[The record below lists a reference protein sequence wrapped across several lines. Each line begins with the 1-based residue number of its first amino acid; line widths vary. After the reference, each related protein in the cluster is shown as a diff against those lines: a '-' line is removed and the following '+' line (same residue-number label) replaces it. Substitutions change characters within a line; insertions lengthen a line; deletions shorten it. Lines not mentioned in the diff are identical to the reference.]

1 MIPLYP
7 ATLADITSL
16 IQRGGWVMYPL
27 LLLSLTALTLITE
40 RTIFWLRLHT
50 AARRRTLNLIAQ
62 RARRNEL
69 PAAEE
74 LATRDGSPYGSF
86 AAALIKTR
94 RETPNTDLEAA
105 AQQHL
110 EDVRIPLE
118 RFGVVLATIITAA
131 PMLGILGTVTGIIRS
146 FNLLDADQIAV
157 DPAAVAGG
165 IAEALFT
172 TAFGLLIAL
181 VTLFPHA
188 IFRAQT
194 DRALNR
200 LDALAAAI
208 TSRSS

>member
-1 MIPLYP
+1 MTHP
-7 ATLADITSL
+7 ATLADLTSL

-40 RTIFWLRLHT
+40 RAIFWLRLHT
-50 AARRRTLNLIAQ
+50 AARRRTLGLIAQ
-62 RARRNEL
+62 RARRGEL
-69 PAAEE
+69 TDAEE
-74 LATRDGSPYGSF
+74 LATRDGSPYGRF
-86 AAALIKTR
+86 AAALIQTR
-94 RETPNTDLEAA
+94 RETPTADLEAA

-110 EDVRIPLE
+110 EDVRVPLE